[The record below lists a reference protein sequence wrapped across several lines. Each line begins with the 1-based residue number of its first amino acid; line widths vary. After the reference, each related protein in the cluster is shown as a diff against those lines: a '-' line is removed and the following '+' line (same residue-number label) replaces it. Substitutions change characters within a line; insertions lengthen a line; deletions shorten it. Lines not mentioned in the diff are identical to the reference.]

1 MCLRLKRLYPQE
13 QKIQYIYGACH
24 IFFWHEEQKIRC
36 HQYVC
41 LPFKREQQTLFQ
53 WKNINWFIPPWIT
66 KKKDNATDNDN
77 KSNMFSPYTSNV
89 KTNKQQLTHTF
100 SLSERHFLRK
110 LVNRGEA
117 ISLWDLGNSH
127 NPIKW
132 PNLVCVQVC
141 GLPFTEQHKIERKK
155 TKKPKKKQNKN
166 TECI

>member
-1 MCLRLKRLYPQE
+1 
-13 QKIQYIYGACH
+13 
-24 IFFWHEEQKIRC
+24 
-36 HQYVC
+36 
-41 LPFKREQQTLFQ
+41 
-53 WKNINWFIPPWIT
+53 
-66 KKKDNATDNDN
+66 
-77 KSNMFSPYTSNV
+77 MFSSYTSNV

-141 GLPFTEQHKIERKK
+141 GLPFTEQHNKLERKK
-155 TKKPKKKQNKN
+155 QKTKHWMHLIHFCTVSCSMSTKLHTSPHVKKSAWIEATWIWRMKLWEHSRKN
-166 TECI
+166 TSDIH